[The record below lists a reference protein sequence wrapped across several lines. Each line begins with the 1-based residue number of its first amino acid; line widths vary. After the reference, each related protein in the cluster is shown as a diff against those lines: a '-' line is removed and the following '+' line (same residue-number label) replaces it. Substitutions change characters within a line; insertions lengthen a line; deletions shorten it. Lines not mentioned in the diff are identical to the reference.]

1 MTFRCCVRYCHATQW
16 APFHKQ
22 LQPLHL
28 CHLSCLYGCT
38 LHLRKDLPWKVG
50 VSRVWVFFLLERGWW
65 VWFLSRWFGTPGW
78 VCGRTSERSICW
90 PGEGKRAVRW
100 GQGKRTTCHR
110 WKLPEQP
117 QPQHAVSHTQ
127 IQVQAL
133 CSPWSSMQPFHCS
146 GEPSPYKTFYT
157 GKSTPEFNSHL
168 Y

>member
-1 MTFRCCVRYCHATQW
+1 M
-16 APFHKQ
+16 
-22 LQPLHL
+22 L
-28 CHLSCLYGCT
+28 CKILSCYTMGPLPQTATTPPFVPPQLFVWLYSAFEKGSS
-38 LHLRKDLPWKVG
+38 LEHWGFKGLG
-50 VSRVWVFFLLERGWW
+50 IFLLERGWW

-100 GQGKRTTCHR
+100 GQGKRKTCHR

-117 QPQHAVSHTQ
+117 QPQHAVSHTE
-127 IQVQAL
+127 IQLQAL

-168 Y
+168 H